1 MSSAE
6 LNELRNMNHTQADR
20 IRALTLVVDKQGASC
35 EDTDA
40 IIEEVAHLRQENDEL
55 HLRVNELNF

>member
-1 MSSAE
+1 
-6 LNELRNMNHTQADR
+6 MNHTQADR